1 MDFLSGLSDDQ
12 TALIGCAAAL
22 LVSGTMM
29 SLSYY
34 VGRLFHKSQATPE
47 PHEPQTLR
55 MPDPMTLQSKKLG
68 TLHAIRVDREHTRR
82 RAA

>member
-1 MDFLSGLSDDQ
+1 MDFLNGLSDDQ
-12 TALIGCAAAL
+12 TALLGCAAAL

-34 VGRLFHKSQATPE
+34 VGRLQKRAQSSPE
-47 PHEPQTLR
+47 PTEPHTLR
-55 MPDPMTLQSKKLG
+55 MPDPLAARTKELERDKRP
-68 TLHAIRVDREHTRR
+68 AIATINPVR